1 MRLGNGPHTEYGN
14 GFAENKHFCS
24 KATHSTVQRNEN
36 MSIIRERKMGSI
48 GMECMMNIV

>member
-24 KATHSTVQRNEN
+24 RPHTQPFKEMKTWK
-36 MSIIRERKMGSI
+36 REYH
-48 GMECMMNIV
+48 